1 VPTNLSASNVEQTS
15 LSLSWG
21 ASTDNVGVTVY
32 DVYQGDVKIT
42 SVSGTSY
49 NVTGLTANT
58 TYEFRVKAK
67 DAAGNTSGF
76 SNTVSVTTKEGSTTD
91 ICEGVQTW
99 VSGVSYAIGDR
110 VIYRGYV
117 YERTANGWI
126 KLGKC
131 NASLCE
137 GVDTWIS
144 GVRYNIGD
152 QVVYRGNL
160 WERGA
165 RRWILVSSCSEQANK
180 FDSVAPPQK
189 MSVYPNPISG
199 SVLNIVFNPSQEAT
213 YSIYNLLGKI
223 VSSGYFKS
231 SVQIDHL
238 QAGTY
243 ILKVTSDKTQHVTR
257 FVKE

>member
-1 VPTNLSASNVEQTS
+1 
-15 LSLSWG
+15 
-21 ASTDNVGVTVY
+21 
-32 DVYQGDVKIT
+32 
-42 SVSGTSY
+42 
-49 NVTGLTANT
+49 
-58 TYEFRVKAK
+58 
-67 DAAGNTSGF
+67 
-76 SNTVSVTTKEGSTTD
+76 VSVTTKEGSTTD
-91 ICEGVQTW
+91 ICEGVQAW
-99 VSGVSYAIGDR
+99 VSGVSYAVGDR
-110 VIYRGYV
+110 VIYRSYV

-126 KLGKC
+126 RLGRC
-131 NASLCE
+131 DANLCE
-137 GVDTWIS
+137 GVDAWVS

-152 QVVYRGNL
+152 RVVYRGNL

-165 RRWILVSSCSEQANK
+165 RRWRFVSSCSEQANK
-180 FDSVAPPQK
+180 FESVAPPQK

-199 SVLNIVFNPSQEAT
+199 NVLNIVFNPSQEAT

-238 QAGTY
+238 QTGTY